1 MTGLA
6 VVFMLAIVEAAL
18 HLLGFVVHTMR
29 PRGADDP
36 LLHRPGFAGRAWVP
50 GYLAEFEQLDERF
63 VPFVDWQYREF
74 HGEAINI
81 GSDGNRATDNPEFA
95 PGDRPLEVFVFG
107 GSTVWGTGSR
117 DRGTIP
123 SALSRALNAADCRA
137 RVTNYGQS
145 AWTSLQGIVRLMLL
159 LREGKHPDLV
169 IVYDGVNDTYGAY
182 QSGVPGTN
190 QNVAEMEAIL
200 HDKRSSFEHF
210 RHGLSGLLRE
220 HSMIYRAIRGGAD
233 LARAAINPHTRFRE
247 TGASM
252 SPADL
257 EKLSEGI
264 VAEYWRNQDILDRL
278 AASYGIRVLRFWQPS
293 AYAQNWQ
300 GAAAVDL
307 RATDTALRDL
317 YRSVSARL
325 PDDPS
330 RRFTNLSQL
339 FAGQED
345 SVFVDFVHISEEG
358 NAVVAARMVQAL
370 RGVDGEGWCGSP
382 STQGNGNPEAVTT
395 PSTPPR

>member
-1 MTGLA
+1 MSGLT
-6 VVFMLAIVEAAL
+6 VVFMLLLIEGVL
-18 HLLGFVVHTMR
+18 HLLAFAVHATR

-50 GYLAEFEQLDERF
+50 GYLAEFEHLDERF
-63 VPFVDWQYREF
+63 VPFVDWQYGEF

-81 GSDGNRATDNPEFA
+81 DAEGVRATDNPEFA

-145 AWTSLQGIVRLMLL
+145 AWTSLQGIVRLTLL

-169 IVYDGVNDTYGAY
+169 IVYDGVNDVYGAY

-190 QNVAEMEAIL
+190 QNVADMEAIL
-200 HDKRSSFEHF
+200 HDRRSSFEHF
-210 RHGLSGLLRE
+210 RHGVSGLLRE
-220 HSMIYRAIRGGAD
+220 HSMIYRTVRGGAD
-233 LARAAINPHTRFRE
+233 LARAAIDPHTRFQE
-247 TGASM
+247 TGSSM
-252 SPADL
+252 SRADL
-257 EKLSEGI
+257 EMLSEGI
-264 VAEYWRNQDILDRL
+264 VAEYWRNQDLLDRL
-278 AASYGIRVLRFWQPS
+278 AISYGFRVLRFWQPS
-293 AYAQNWQ
+293 AYAQSWQ
-300 GAAAVDL
+300 GAAAVDP

-317 YRSVSARL
+317 YRSTSTRL
-325 PDDPS
+325 PDDPA
-330 RRFTNLSQL
+330 RRFSNLSQL
-339 FAGQED
+339 FAGRED

-358 NAVVAARMVQAL
+358 NAEVAAKMVEAL
-370 RGVDGEGWCGSP
+370 RGVDGEGWCGGGSKSP
-382 STQGNGNPEAVTT
+382 H
-395 PSTPPR
+395 